1 MLDLEDRIRAEV
13 TRQSEAYEPP
23 ADLPGRIT
31 ARVTGRRNA
40 RRLAVAGM
48 AAAVLVVAGVAAG
61 LVASAGPDRTDTAPA
76 TTPATTRPAPATTAP
91 APTTTGPTTPTAPPP
106 EEGTDTTSAPP
117 ATTATTT
124 TLSPAPTTSGVPP
137 APIGSDTPLSRAGV
151 GRIFA
156 GDVLGAAAE
165 RQQVVITPGEP
176 IGPTSTCITARVAG
190 TAFVLLAEVS
200 GDPADDPMTGTILQ
214 VRGGTSTVE
223 GVRIGDSMDR
233 VHEVYGPPTD
243 SLVAYN
249 NTYEMFGEDGF
260 AYVVT
265 FNADGFVSELASGGL
280 EFYPEGCA

>member
-76 TTPATTRPAPATTAP
+76 DTPATTRPAPATTAP

-106 EEGTDTTSAPP
+106 RGGDRHDVGAPRHHGHDHDPLPGSTTSV
-117 ATTATTT
+117 
-124 TLSPAPTTSGVPP
+124 VPP

-156 GDVLGAAAE
+156 G
-165 RQQVVITPGEP
+165 
-176 IGPTSTCITARVAG
+176 
-190 TAFVLLAEVS
+190 
-200 GDPADDPMTGTILQ
+200 
-214 VRGGTSTVE
+214 
-223 GVRIGDSMDR
+223 
-233 VHEVYGPPTD
+233 
-243 SLVAYN
+243 
-249 NTYEMFGEDGF
+249 
-260 AYVVT
+260 
-265 FNADGFVSELASGGL
+265 
-280 EFYPEGCA
+280 